1 MAPIKFEEHLK
12 DKLEKRSLSP
22 SSESWSKLA
31 ERLDADDKKSKR
43 PIFFWLSIA
52 AGILIM
58 IAISA
63 QFFGSETS
71 KEVIPQV
78 VEENISVESIKGEN
92 QDSNTEN
99 SIQLVNENSLEDKNN
114 EASRISQSQDF
125 DTKHVAHKLTESKTQ
140 RVKNDK
146 DFKTPGLTTL
156 NENLNK
162 KLQKESDELL
172 MKNEFA
178 EALNKLKTEN
188 TSVTDKEIDS
198 LLKLASKELFKE
210 KLQRETTITVDA
222 QALLMSVQDEM
233 GQSFRSKVFEALKD
247 SYETVKTAV
256 AERNN

>member
-71 KEVIPQV
+71 KEVMPQV
-78 VEENISVESIKGEN
+78 VEENISVKPIKGKN
-92 QDSNTEN
+92 QDSNIEN
-99 SIQLVNENSLEDKNN
+99 SVQPVNKNSVEDKNN

-125 DTKHVAHKLTESKTQ
+125 DTKHVAHKSTEPKTEIAK
-140 RVKNDK
+140 KNK
-146 DFKTPGLTTL
+146 DFKTPVLTTL

-162 KLQKESDELL
+162 KLQKESDGLL
-172 MKNEFA
+172 MKNAVE
-178 EALNKLKTEN
+178 EALIKLKTEK
-188 TSVTDKEIDS
+188 TIVTNKEIDS
-198 LLKLASKELFKE
+198 LLKLASKELFEE
-210 KLQRETTITVDA
+210 KSHSETALTVDA